1 MKKFYSFLFAAVA
14 LVGFAACNSDSTEEP
29 APAGVEKVSFK
40 ANIEE
45 TKTGLEGLQ
54 TVWVAGDEVTVT
66 NDEVGSFVFTYKEET
81 KTFDCEAVGV
91 RNLVGKEVT
100 AAYNEG
106 KLDST
111 AGVAGAILK
120 TTEAVVLTE
129 NAVLNFAVE
138 SAFLKFTTT
147 GTITLKGAGLFST
160 GDGLTRDELTVNA
173 GAHYV
178 AINPAENV
186 VFSCES
192 NGIPMKNTTITFEKK
207 KIYNLGELQVPTV
220 FCVEG
225 NADFNLYAWSGDDT
239 EFLGNWPGTAMT
251 KIGSTNKYY
260 AVIPDE
266 YVGTTFNYIVNWT
279 GGQTKD
285 LIVNEFA
292 SGYTYSISDPDPENI
307 TIYLNN
313 NWSVKDLKIHS
324 WEPTLWPG
332 QNWNNRK
339 APDGTV
345 TNDLGTFSYWNIDK
359 NQIKTDKTGNLLI
372 TGTGKQTADLNNV
385 NYENDVYL
393 QFVYKDNKDQL
404 EILATPY

>member
-29 APAGVEKVSFK
+29 APAGAEKLSFK
-40 ANIEE
+40 ANIDT
-45 TKTGLEGLQ
+45 TKTDLDGLQ
-54 TVWVAGDEVTVT
+54 TVWCEGDVVVIDGFNFVCGNDLATFTCTEAGCTSLLNKEV
-66 NDEVGSFVFTYKEET
+66 
-81 KTFDCEAVGV
+81 EAVYS
-91 RNLVGKEVT
+91 NKKDGKI
-100 AAYNEG
+100 
-106 KLDST
+106 DSE
-111 AGVAGAILK
+111 AGVHGALLTATGTL
-120 TTEAVVLTE
+120 TTEGATFE
-129 NAVLNFAVE
+129 FAVQN
-138 SAFLKFTTT
+138 AFLKLTTT
-147 GTITLKGAGLFST
+147 GTVTLKGAGLFST
-160 GDGLTRDELTVNA
+160 GDELTIA
-173 GAHYV
+173 EDGEHYV
-178 AINPAENV
+178 AINPAADV
-186 VFSCES
+186 AFSCES
-192 NGIPMKNTTITFEKK
+192 NGITMKNTTITFEKK

-225 NADFNLYAWSGDDT
+225 NAAFNLYAWSGDDK
-239 EFLGNWPGTAMT
+239 FLGDWPGTAMT
-251 KIGSTNKYY
+251 QIGSTNKYY

-266 YVGTTFNYIVNWT
+266 YVGETFNYIVNWT

-313 NWSVKDLKIHS
+313 NWSVQNLKIHS
-324 WEPTLWPG
+324 WDPTLWAG
-332 QNWNNRK
+332 QTWENQK

-359 NQIKTDKTGNLLI
+359 NQIKTDKVGSLLV
-372 TGTGKQTADLNNV
+372 TGTGKKTADLHNV

-404 EILATPY
+404 EILTTPY